1 MKSSEYWQERAKY
14 LENRKYNMSA
24 SAMNNVNVV
33 FDRAQAEIQK
43 EIDVWFNR
51 LAANNGISI
60 TEARKLL
67 NKNELK
73 EFHWDLE
80 TYIKH
85 GQENAINQKWIKELE
100 NASAKFHISKFE
112 ALKMRT
118 QQAYEKAFGGEL
130 DSIDKLM
137 RDVYTDSFYRGSYEL
152 AKGIGIGHR
161 IGGIDESKLNHILKT
176 PWAADGKNFSDRIWQ
191 RKNEMVNTLHQELM
205 RTCIMGKTPDDA
217 IKTLTAFVGD
227 NVKNAKYAASRLA
240 YTEAAYAYAEGI
252 KESYSIAEV
261 EEYEYLATLDD
272 RTSEICQEMD
282 GKHFPMSEYSPGIT
296 APPLHPNCRSVTV
309 PYNDAIEKLI
319 GDTVYV
325 PGDITYKDWYKQFV
339 VGDRSVE
346 LTKASQKDMIK
357 SKDYVMRGLAD
368 ISKVKSNNDIE
379 TFAEQLIDNLNIN
392 RSDIAI
398 SVKGI
403 SDNGHCVFGQGTT
416 QDIIHYK
423 EYVLNAN
430 DKRSMTHRLKTAFHE
445 SFHLSAEGMKWDGL
459 DSSGRIKEVWRSLEE
474 TFTESSAHYMLER
487 YGVIAKIAPSYPKEL
502 VINLPRLKQLPKYS
516 ACNTIQDFGEIAF
529 ADRQNG
535 IGAKWIDLSQK
546 MKKVKLADDY
556 YKQYHKYILDNED
569 DLFDMFL
576 KNMPGFEQYRPNMKI
591 DLKLAM
597 NKDRSLLND
606 NEQTVYYGILS
617 CAMQKVGVK

>member
-1 MKSSEYWQERAKY
+1 MKSLEYWQERAKY

-24 SAMNNVNVV
+24 SAMNNVSVA
-33 FDRAQAEIQK
+33 FDKAQAEIQK

-80 TYIKH
+80 TYIKY

-161 IGGIDESKLNHILKT
+161 IGGIDESKLNHVVKK

-191 RKNEMVNTLHQELM
+191 RKNEMINTLHQELM
-205 RTCIMGKTPDDA
+205 RTCIMGKSPDDA

-227 NVKNAKYAASRLA
+227 SVKNAKYAASRLA

-319 GDTVYV
+319 GDSGERAARDEDGNTLYV
-325 PGDITYKDWYKQFV
+325 PGDMTYKDWYRQFV
-339 VGDRSVE
+339 EGEKTAGFQGLGS
-346 LTKASQKDMIK
+346 K
-357 SKDYVMRGLAD
+357 SRLVNIPPHKKPDIIGKIDYNNEDA
-368 ISKVKSNNDIE
+368 VKSILTEFEAAARFENIE
-379 TFAEQLIDNLNIN
+379 TA
-392 RSDIAI
+392 
-398 SVKGI
+398 
-403 SDNGHCVFGQGTT
+403 CVITKDGTV
-416 QDIIHYK
+416 YK
-423 EYVLNAN
+423 C
-430 DKRSMTHRLKTAFHE
+430 
-445 SFHLSAEGMKWDGL
+445 
-459 DSSGRIKEVWRSLEE
+459 
-474 TFTESSAHYMLER
+474 
-487 YGVIAKIAPSYPKEL
+487 YGVSDRVFPDSDLGDEL
-502 VINLPRLKQLPKYS
+502 K
-516 ACNTIQDFGEIAF
+516 
-529 ADRQNG
+529 
-535 IGAKWIDLSQK
+535 GAKVSHNHLI
-546 MKKVKLADDY
+546 
-556 YKQYHKYILDNED
+556 NETVYTFSHD
-569 DLFDMFL
+569 
-576 KNMPGFEQYRPNMKI
+576 
-591 DLKLAM
+591 DLKLFIEYELELLRGCDEVYTYEFTRDKTKIDIEPENWM
-597 NKDRSLLND
+597 NEENYWHTRNINKSQELGIGYRRWK
-606 NEQTVYYGILS
+606 NEKS
-617 CAMQKVGVK
+617 